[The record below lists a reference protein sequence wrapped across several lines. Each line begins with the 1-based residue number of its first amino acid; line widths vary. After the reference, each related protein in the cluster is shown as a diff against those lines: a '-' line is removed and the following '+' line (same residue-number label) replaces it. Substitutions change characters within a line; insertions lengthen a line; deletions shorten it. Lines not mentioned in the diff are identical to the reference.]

1 MHGSQPILAEQGE
14 QNYIKNIVK
23 AFLHRNLFSSRTI
36 DKITCFHIYIHI
48 HIQNI
53 LSFRSIIVDIS
64 KYLYGT
70 YDIKNMSL
78 KYF

>member
-53 LSFRSIIVDIS
+53 LSFHSIIVDIS